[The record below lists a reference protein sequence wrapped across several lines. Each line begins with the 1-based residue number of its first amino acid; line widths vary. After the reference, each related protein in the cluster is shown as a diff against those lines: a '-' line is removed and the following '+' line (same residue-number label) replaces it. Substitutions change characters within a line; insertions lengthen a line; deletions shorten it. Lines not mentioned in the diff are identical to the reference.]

1 MRKNIPLVN
10 LTKMHDFL
18 STKINLE
25 INKII
30 NSNNFL
36 NHKIINRLENKFA
49 KLNQSKYCV
58 AVSNGTSA
66 LSLALE
72 ASGIGVGHDVITTTN
87 SFFSTYESI
96 IHVGARPIVIDVN
109 ENDLTLDANLIE
121 KYITK
126 KTKAI
131 IPVHIYGKPVDM
143 NKIIKISK
151 KYKLLIIEDCAQSHF
166 AKFNKKFVGNF
177 SLASAYSFYPGKN
190 IGGFGDAGCVVTNN
204 KKVYQKIKSL
214 RDQGRVDKYK
224 HQYVGYNYRID
235 AIQAAVIHLKLN
247 YIFKWNKHRRDLA
260 RIYTQELKKVNDL
273 ILFDYTNENIENVFH
288 LFVVSVKK
296 NNLRNSLIDFLK
308 INGISAGIHYP
319 IPIHLQPPV
328 LKKLK
333 RDSFPVMN
341 YYKDKILSLPI
352 CPFTSKSDVK
362 YVTSKIIKFFNIK
375 S

>member
-1 MRKNIPLVN
+1 MKKNIPLVN
-10 LTKMHDFL
+10 LKKMHDFL
-18 STKINLE
+18 STKINFE
-25 INKII
+25 IKKVIK
-30 NSNNFL
+30 SNNFL

-58 AVSNGTSA
+58 AVSSGTSA

-72 ASGIGVGHDVITTTN
+72 ASGIGTNHEVITTTN

-96 IHVGARPIVIDVN
+96 IHVGARPIVIDVID
-109 ENDLTLDANLIE
+109 NDLTLDANLIE
-121 KYITK
+121 RYITK
-126 KTKAI
+126 KTRAI

-143 NKIIKISK
+143 NKILKISK

-166 AKFNKKFVGNF
+166 AKYNKKFVGNF
-177 SLASAYSFYPGKN
+177 SSASAYSFYPGKN

-204 KKVYQKIKSL
+204 KKVYKKIKSL
-214 RDQGRVDKYK
+214 RDHGRVDKYK
-224 HQYVGYNYRID
+224 HQYIGYNYRID
-235 AIQAAVIHLKLN
+235 AIQAAIIHLKLN
-247 YIFKWNKHRRDLA
+247 YIFKWNEHRKDLA

-296 NNLRNSLIDFLK
+296 NSLRNSLINFLK

-362 YVTSKIIKFFNIK
+362 YVTSIIIKFFNTK